1 MSSTHWEKALIGTVI
16 YDQKSWVEVMD
27 LGAQDYASQ
36 QHKIIWPLI
45 MDLASRDALTERTL
59 IEALR
64 SVNQLDSLGSETSRG
79 EDYVHEL
86 VSLADLAGLQEF
98 ATQVREANAKRRI
111 EQVGIRLTLE
121 ARNGKPSGEIV
132 EEHIKEILSIKRKGR
147 REPKPIGH
155 DIQSQKKRIEKA
167 RKGEIT
173 EAWVSNI
180 EAFKKIMPGLND
192 VDFAVYVAMTGSGKS
207 SLLRYEALQTAL
219 RGQRVCLLTYENTI
233 DECQSWSVSC
243 LTGVD
248 HLKIL
253 HPKMLSNK
261 EAELV
266 NEGYDQIEKLPWIIE
281 EMHGDPLVTI
291 TAIVRRELLKGGLDL
306 IMIDGMYLMGGNRD
320 NAYQVIS
327 ENSQGLRSLAQ
338 EIHVPIVATT
348 QFNRG
353 VKEKR
358 EPEPEDLLYAG
369 ENPARIVVAMTKKT
383 LTPQQAALFP
393 ENLDEDGR
401 VILGKNM
408 KAVAVQGNVLK
419 QTNGPIGTTD
429 DIKWLK
435 HLNRFET
442 LTKDWENRQPEP
454 RVARA
459 AKNIRKTY
467 PSVRATTFN
476 PKPKPGSSS

>member
-1 MSSTHWEKALIGTVI
+1 
-16 YDQKSWVEVMD
+16 
-27 LGAQDYASQ
+27 
-36 QHKIIWPLI
+36 
-45 MDLASRDALTERTL
+45 
-59 IEALR
+59 
-64 SVNQLDSLGSETSRG
+64 
-79 EDYVHEL
+79 
-86 VSLADLAGLQEF
+86 
-98 ATQVREANAKRRI
+98 
-111 EQVGIRLTLE
+111 
-121 ARNGKPSGEIV
+121 
-132 EEHIKEILSIKRKGR
+132 
-147 REPKPIGH
+147 
-155 DIQSQKKRIEKA
+155 
-167 RKGEIT
+167 
-173 EAWVSNI
+173 
-180 EAFKKIMPGLND
+180 
-192 VDFAVYVAMTGSGKS
+192 
-207 SLLRYEALQTAL
+207 
-219 RGQRVCLLTYENTI
+219 
-233 DECQSWSVSC
+233 
-243 LTGVD
+243 
-248 HLKIL
+248 
-253 HPKMLSNK
+253 
-261 EAELV
+261 
-266 NEGYDQIEKLPWIIE
+266 
-281 EMHGDPLVTI
+281 MHGDPLVTI

-306 IMIDGMYLMGGNRD
+306 IMIDGMYLMGGSRD